1 MKSFNWKKT
10 VGLVLSIFVLFFGSV
25 GLTGCEVG
33 GEGEEQEEEL
43 EQEGEL
49 EQEEQEDDDDDD

>member
-1 MKSFNWKKT
+1 MKSFNWKKN

-25 GLTGCEVG
+25 GLTSCEAG
-33 GEGEEQEEEL
+33 GEGEEPEEL

-49 EQEEQEDDDDDD
+49 EQEDDDDDDDDD